1 MAIANDKSVAINIV
15 NGFRELGLRNVAE
28 LRQRSDGLFY
38 FNTTSFRPYELIEY
52 TWNGP
57 MYNSVTQTNSST
69 NNQSNTKKKGKSG
82 KMAAGALIG
91 TLLCPGLG
99 TVVGAAIGGGGKT
112 KTKTTGTS
120 NSNATQTQTQVEAY
134 TPALLR
140 FRNPST
146 GQVFAITVN
155 WNSQKDME
163 LRSFNIPDLT
173 KTVAD
178 ASAEIQD
185 SLQGIKALK
194 ELLDMG
200 AITQSEFNEKKK
212 KLLNL

>member
-1 MAIANDKSVAINIV
+1 
-15 NGFRELGLRNVAE
+15 
-28 LRQRSDGLFY
+28 
-38 FNTTSFRPYELIEY
+38 
-52 TWNGP
+52 

-146 GQVFAITVN
+146 GQVLAITVN